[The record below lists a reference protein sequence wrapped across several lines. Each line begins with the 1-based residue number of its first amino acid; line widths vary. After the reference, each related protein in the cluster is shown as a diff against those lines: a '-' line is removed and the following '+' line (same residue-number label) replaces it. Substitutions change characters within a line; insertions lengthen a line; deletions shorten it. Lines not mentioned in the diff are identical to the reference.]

1 MALLELRAAGFSY
14 GSQRVLDDVS
24 LSVDEG
30 ASLGLVGESGAGKST
45 ILRLLLGLAAPS
57 EGEVLFDGQSLGV
70 GSLSL
75 PKRRALDPSTSSGTQ
90 DGGSQSL
97 PKRRAL
103 MRRFRASVQPVFQD
117 PYSSLDP
124 RQRIDRIIGEPLRS
138 LRLASGADAERRIAE
153 ALDSVGL
160 PADTA
165 RRYPHEFS
173 GGQRQRIAIAR
184 AVVSRPRVLLADEP
198 VSALDV
204 STRVQVLELLD
215 SLRRDHGLSLV
226 MVSHDLTAIAS
237 ACDRTVVLQHGRVV
251 EEGGTADVLHAPREA
266 YTRALVDAVPRLP
279 R

>member
-1 MALLELRAAGFSY
+1 MSLLELRGAGFAY
-14 GSQRVLDDVS
+14 GIQRVLDDVS
-24 LSVDEG
+24 LSLDEG
-30 ASLGLVGESGAGKST
+30 DSLGLVGESGAGKST
-45 ILRLLLGLAAPS
+45 ILRLMLGLSAPRD
-57 EGEVLFDGQSLGV
+57 GQMLFDGAVLNLRDHAQ
-70 GSLSL
+70 
-75 PKRRALDPSTSSGTQ
+75 
-90 DGGSQSL
+90 
-97 PKRRAL
+97 

-138 LRLASGADAERRIAE
+138 LRLASGSDAQRRIAE
-153 ALDSVGL
+153 ALESVGL

-165 RRYPHEFS
+165 GRYPHEFS

-204 STRVQVLELLD
+204 TTRVQVLELLD
-215 SLRRDHGLSLV
+215 RLRRENGLSLV

-237 ACDRTVVLQHGRVV
+237 ACDRTVVLQNGRVV
-251 EEGGTADVLHAPREA
+251 EQGATASVLHAPQDP

>member
-1 MALLELRAAGFSY
+1 MTLLELRDAGFAY
-14 GSQRVLDDVS
+14 GSRRVLDGVS
-24 LSVDEG
+24 VSIAQGD
-30 ASLGLVGESGAGKST
+30 SLGLVGESGAGKST
-45 ILRLLLGLAAPS
+45 ILRLLLGLASPHDGQVLFEGVPLRDRSLSPS
-57 EGEVLFDGQSLGV
+57 E
-70 GSLSL
+70 
-75 PKRRALDPSTSSGTQ
+75 RRAQ
-90 DGGSQSL
+90 
-97 PKRRAL
+97 

-124 RQRIDRIIGEPLRS
+124 RQRIDRIVGEPLRS
-138 LRLASGADAERRIAE
+138 LRLASGDDARRRIAE
-153 ALDSVGL
+153 ALESVGL

-204 STRVQVLELLD
+204 TTRVQVLELLD
-215 SLRRDHGLSLV
+215 RLRRENDLSLV

-237 ACDRTVVLQHGRVV
+237 ACRRTAVLQNGRVV
-251 EEGGTADVLHAPREA
+251 EQGATSTVLHDPRDP

>member
-1 MALLELRAAGFSY
+1 MTLLELRGAGFAY
-14 GSQRVLDDVS
+14 GSRRVLDDVS
-24 LSVDEG
+24 LRIDEG
-30 ASLGLVGESGAGKST
+30 DSLGLVGESGAGKST
-45 ILRLLLGLAAPS
+45 ILRLMLGLTAPRD
-57 EGEVLFDGQSLGV
+57 GQVLFEGAPLALRD
-70 GSLSL
+70 
-75 PKRRALDPSTSSGTQ
+75 RAQ
-90 DGGSQSL
+90 
-97 PKRRAL
+97 

-124 RQRIDRIIGEPLRS
+124 RQRIDRIVGEPLRS
-138 LRLASGADAERRIAE
+138 LGLASGADAQRRIAE

-204 STRVQVLELLD
+204 TTRVQVLELLD
-215 SLRRDHGLSLV
+215 RLRRENGLSLV

-237 ACDRTVVLQHGRVV
+237 ACDRTVVLKDGRVV
-251 EEGGTADVLHAPREA
+251 EQGATSAVLHAPQDP

>member
-1 MALLELRAAGFSY
+1 MSVLELRGAGFAY
-14 GSQRVLDDVS
+14 GSRTVLDDVS
-24 LSVDEG
+24 LGLDEG
-30 ASLGLVGESGAGKST
+30 DSLGLVGESGAGKST
-45 ILRLLLGLAAPS
+45 VLRLLLGLSAPRA
-57 EGEVLFDGQSLGV
+57 GQVLFDGAPLV
-70 GSLSL
+70 L
-75 PKRRALDPSTSSGTQ
+75 RDRAQ
-90 DGGSQSL
+90 
-97 PKRRAL
+97 

-124 RQRIDRIIGEPLRS
+124 RQRIDRIVGEPLRS
-138 LRLASGADAERRIAE
+138 LRLATGDDAQRRIAE
-153 ALDSVGL
+153 ALESVGL
-160 PADTA
+160 PADAA

-215 SLRRDHGLSLV
+215 RLRRENGLTLV

-237 ACDRTVVLQHGRVV
+237 ACDRTVVLKDGRVV
-251 EEGGTADVLHAPREA
+251 EQGTTASVLHAPQDP

>member
-1 MALLELRAAGFSY
+1 MTILELRGAGFAY
-14 GSQRVLDDVS
+14 GSHRVLDDVS
-24 LSVDEG
+24 LSLSDG
-30 ASLGLVGESGAGKST
+30 DSLGLVGESGAGKST
-45 ILRLLLGLAAPS
+45 ILRLMLGLAAPRH
-57 EGEVLFDGQSLGV
+57 GQVLFDGASLT
-70 GSLSL
+70 L
-75 PKRRALDPSTSSGTQ
+75 RDRAQ
-90 DGGSQSL
+90 
-97 PKRRAL
+97 

-138 LRLASGADAERRIAE
+138 LGLASGADAQRRIAE

-204 STRVQVLELLD
+204 TTRVQVLELLD
-215 SLRRDHGLSLV
+215 RLRRENGLSLV
-226 MVSHDLTAIAS
+226 MVSHDLTAIAA
-237 ACDRTVVLQHGRVV
+237 ACDRTVVLQNGRVV
-251 EEGGTADVLHAPREA
+251 EQGATADVLHDPQDS

>member
-1 MALLELRAAGFSY
+1 MTLLELHGAGFAY
-14 GSQRVLDDVS
+14 GSRRVLDDVS
-24 LSVDEG
+24 LSIDEG
-30 ASLGLVGESGAGKST
+30 DSLGLVGESGAGKST
-45 ILRLLLGLAAPS
+45 ILRLLLGLAAPR
-57 EGEVLFDGQSLGV
+57 EGQVLFEGAVLNPRD
-70 GSLSL
+70 
-75 PKRRALDPSTSSGTQ
+75 RAQ
-90 DGGSQSL
+90 
-97 PKRRAL
+97 
-103 MRRFRASVQPVFQD
+103 MRRFRASVQPIFQD

-124 RQRIDRIIGEPLRS
+124 RQRIDRIVGEPLRS
-138 LRLASGADAERRIAE
+138 LGLASGADAQRRITE
-153 ALDSVGL
+153 SLDAVGL

-204 STRVQVLELLD
+204 TTRVQVLELLD
-215 SLRRDHGLSLV
+215 RLRRENGLSLV

-237 ACDRTVVLQHGRVV
+237 ACDRTVVLKDGRVV
-251 EEGGTADVLHAPREA
+251 EQGGTSDVLHAPQDP

>member
-1 MALLELRAAGFSY
+1 MTLLELHGAGFAY
-14 GSQRVLDDVS
+14 GSRRVLDDVS
-24 LSVDEG
+24 LQLDEG
-30 ASLGLVGESGAGKST
+30 DSVGLVGESGAGKST
-45 ILRLLLGLAAPS
+45 ILRLLLGLATPL
-57 EGEVLFDGQSLGV
+57 GGRVLFEGAALNPRD
-70 GSLSL
+70 
-75 PKRRALDPSTSSGTQ
+75 RAQ
-90 DGGSQSL
+90 
-97 PKRRAL
+97 
-103 MRRFRASVQPVFQD
+103 MRRFRASVQPIFQD

-124 RQRIDRIIGEPLRS
+124 RQRIDRIVGEPLRS
-138 LRLASGADAERRIAE
+138 LGLASGADAQRRITE
-153 ALDSVGL
+153 ALDAVGL

-204 STRVQVLELLD
+204 TTRVQVLELLD
-215 SLRRDHGLSLV
+215 RLRRENGLSLV

-237 ACDRTVVLQHGRVV
+237 ACDRTVVLKDGRVV
-251 EEGGTADVLHAPREA
+251 EQGATSTVLHAPQDP

>member
-1 MALLELRAAGFSY
+1 MTLLELRGAGFAY
-14 GSQRVLDDVS
+14 GSRRVLEDVS
-24 LSVDEG
+24 LGIDEG
-30 ASLGLVGESGAGKST
+30 DSLGLVGESGAGKST
-45 ILRLLLGLAAPS
+45 ILRLLLGLAAPHD
-57 EGEVLFDGQSLGV
+57 GEVLFEGAPLVLRD
-70 GSLSL
+70 
-75 PKRRALDPSTSSGTQ
+75 RAQ
-90 DGGSQSL
+90 
-97 PKRRAL
+97 

-138 LRLASGADAERRIAE
+138 LGLASGADAQHRIAE
-153 ALDSVGL
+153 ALDAVGL

-165 RRYPHEFS
+165 RRHPHEFS

-204 STRVQVLELLD
+204 TTRVQVLELLD
-215 SLRRDHGLSLV
+215 RLRRENGLSLV

-237 ACDRTVVLQHGRVV
+237 ACDRTLVLQNGRVV
-251 EEGGTADVLHAPREA
+251 EQGATADVLHDPQDS

>member
-1 MALLELRAAGFSY
+1 MSLLELRGAGFAY
-14 GSQRVLDDVS
+14 GSRRVLDDIS
-24 LSVDEG
+24 LSLDEG
-30 ASLGLVGESGAGKST
+30 DTLGLVGESGAGKST
-45 ILRLLLGLAAPS
+45 ILRLLLGLAAPR
-57 EGEVLFDGQSLGV
+57 EGQVLFDGEL
-70 GSLSL
+70 LSL
-75 PKRRALDPSTSSGTQ
+75 RDRAQ
-90 DGGSQSL
+90 
-97 PKRRAL
+97 

-138 LRLASGADAERRIAE
+138 LRLASGADAQRRIAE
-153 ALDSVGL
+153 SLESVGL
-160 PADTA
+160 PADA
-165 RRYPHEFS
+165 AHRYPHEFS

-204 STRVQVLELLD
+204 TTRVQVLELLD
-215 SLRRDHGLSLV
+215 RLRRENGLSLV

-237 ACDRTVVLQHGRVV
+237 ACDRTVVLQNGRVV
-251 EEGGTADVLHAPREA
+251 EQGATASVLHAPQDP